1 MNNNLLRSIATL
13 SLPLVM
19 STSLWADIRDDYEL
33 TVASA
38 AKAIKGWQ
46 LYEVEKFAGSFSN
59 GHYTDPDP
67 NTKVK
72 DFWSDG
78 LIAKL
83 DRDNN
88 GHFETIFVVA
98 EKQLVYAGSIG
109 PNGNFIDAAHEY
121 ENYIGQRAAAL
132 TRDIRRRASD

>member
-1 MNNNLLRSIATL
+1 
-13 SLPLVM
+13 M
-19 STSLWADIRDDYEL
+19 SASLWADIRDDYEL

-38 AKAIKGWQ
+38 AKAMNGWQ
-46 LYEVEKFAGSFSN
+46 LYEDEKFAGSFHN

-88 GHFETIFVVA
+88 GHFETFFVVA
-98 EKQLVYAGSIG
+98 EKQLVYTGSIG
-109 PNGNFIDAAHEY
+109 RHGTFIDAAKAY
-121 ENYIGQRAAAL
+121 ENYIGQPAAAF
-132 TRDIRRRASD
+132 TRDTRRRAND

>member
-1 MNNNLLRSIATL
+1 MTNYLLRSIATL
-13 SLPLVM
+13 SLLLVM
-19 STSLWADIRDDYEL
+19 STSLSADIDYEL

-38 AKAIKGWQ
+38 AKAINGWQ
-46 LYEVEKFAGSFSN
+46 LYEDKKFAGSFDN
-59 GHYTDPDP
+59 GRYTDPDP

-98 EKQLVYAGSIG
+98 DKELVYAGSIG
-109 PNGNFIDAAHEY
+109 RNGTFVDAAKAY
-121 ENYIGQRAAAL
+121 ENYIGQRAASF
-132 TRDIRRRASD
+132 TRDFRRRAAD

>member
-1 MNNNLLRSIATL
+1 MTNYLLRSIATL
-13 SLPLVM
+13 SIPLLV
-19 STSLWADIRDDYEL
+19 STPLSADIRDDYEL

-38 AKAIKGWQ
+38 AKAINGWQ
-46 LYEVEKFAGSFSN
+46 LYEDKKFAGAFNN

-78 LIAKL
+78 LIAKV

-88 GHFETIFVVA
+88 GHFESIFVVT

-109 PNGNFIDAAHEY
+109 RDGKFIDAAKAY
-121 ENYIGQRAAAL
+121 ENYVGQAAAAFI
-132 TRDIRRRASD
+132 RDFRRRAAE

>member
-1 MNNNLLRSIATL
+1 MSASL
-13 SLPLVM
+13 SAAVGN
-19 STSLWADIRDDYEL
+19 DYEL

-38 AKAIKGWQ
+38 AKAIDGWQ
-46 LYEVEKFAGSFSN
+46 LYEGEKFAGSFNN
-59 GHYTDPDP
+59 GHYTDPDQ

-78 LIAKL
+78 FVAKL

-109 PNGNFIDAAHEY
+109 RNGTFIDAAKAY
-121 ENYIGQRAAAL
+121 ENYIGQAAASFM
-132 TRDIRRRASD
+132 RDFRRRADN